1 MTRTRKNYIYLLV
14 LLPFLVVALL
24 YEIVPLLMIVFN
36 SFMPENAIGFTLE
49 HYVDI
54 FTKPLY
60 QKAIWNSIRISL
72 VSSLI
77 GIFIA
82 FLGAKAANSAGPK
95 MQNAFLTVLN
105 MTSNFAGVP
114 LAFAY
119 MIDPLLGGIQF
130 GAVQSVDGGCR
141 IILRIGHGIGGVV
154 VGIRPQDKRRLVA
167 FFCDILDGGRHL
179 RIDQW

>member
-82 FLGAKAANSAGPK
+82 FLGAKAA
-95 MQNAFLTVLN
+95 
-105 MTSNFAGVP
+105 TSCGT
-114 LAFAY
+114 
-119 MIDPLLGGIQF
+119 QK
-130 GAVQSVDGGCR
+130 CR
-141 IILRIGHGIGGVV
+141 T
-154 VGIRPQDKRRLVA
+154 P
-167 FFCDILDGGRHL
+167 F
-179 RIDQW
+179 